1 MYGMAPKIVYST
13 AHSLPTDNSVDSKVM
28 RFQ

>member
-1 MYGMAPKIVYST
+1 MAPKIVYST